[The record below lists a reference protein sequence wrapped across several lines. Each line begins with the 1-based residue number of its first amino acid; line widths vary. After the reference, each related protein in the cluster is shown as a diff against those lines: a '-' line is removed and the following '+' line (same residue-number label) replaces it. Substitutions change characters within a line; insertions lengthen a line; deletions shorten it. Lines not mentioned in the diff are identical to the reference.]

1 MKTFYICSTYCVTRE
16 ADSQKIYPYLI
27 DNGFCF
33 TKDFSKADLII
44 IATCAVNELEED
56 KSIRAIKYFLKHK
69 SNSSEII
76 ITGCLPKINPSL
88 LKSIG
93 NFKTI
98 SPTELEEFDNLIK
111 AKIKFKSVSQQ
122 HEINIPSLPFN
133 YVIEFRTFKELVSNF
148 FKKFKLNKAYSRRVI
163 ERIFAEKNRLLHR
176 KDKVF
181 YLVIQNG
188 CLGNCTYCA
197 IRYAIGKSRSRPIKD
212 IIQEFRQ
219 ALDGGYKIIYLAGE
233 DVGAYGVDINTNIVK
248 LLEELFKIKGNYKI
262 KILDFNAN
270 WLIKCFSDLITIFVK
285 NYDKIDSI
293 TFSIQSGSNTILK
306 LMNRNYDINDVKKC
320 LTILNKELPNL
331 TMNIGVLV
339 GFPGETEE
347 DFEKTKNFIKKFKFK
362 HLNITGYSD
371 RPNTTAYKMNGKI
384 NDKVIKERI
393 CELIKI

>member
-248 LLEELFKIKGNYKI
+248 LLEELFKIKGDYKL
-262 KILDFNAN
+262 KMLEFNAE
-270 WLIKCFSDLITIFVK
+270 WLIKYSPDLITLFVK
-285 NYDKIDSI
+285 NCGKLDLI
-293 TFSIQSGSNTILK
+293 TVCIQSGSDRILK
-306 LMNRNYDINDVKKC
+306 LMNRNYKINDVKRC
-320 LTILNKELPNL
+320 LAILNKEMPKLIINGH
-331 TMNIGVLV
+331 IIV
-339 GFPGETEE
+339 GFPGETKE
-347 DFEKTKNFIKKFKFK
+347 DFEKTRAFLKEFKFK
-362 HLNITGYSD
+362 YLTITHYDD
-371 RPNTTAYKMNGKI
+371 RPNTISSKMGGKI
-384 NDKVIKERI
+384 SDKIIKKRI
-393 CELIKI
+393 SELIKI